1 MERSAKM
8 VLALILILILT
19 AVIAYAVLPF
29 KNYFFS
35 AFILFVIFRP
45 LYHFLRKRARIG
57 RSLASIFVIVISIF
71 VVLIPLYFLLSVI
84 VSETQQLLTDQ
95 ESIIASIKTGG
106 QLLTSFLSHLN
117 IPQES
122 LQTKIE
128 EKVMGFV
135 SDTVSFTS
143 RFILG
148 SIQSLSQQFVGLTIM
163 YFLLYYLFTGENSS
177 FMQKIS
183 VAIPF
188 NEENTARLLQ
198 EFKTIVR
205 TTLIA
210 TGAIA
215 LVQGGILTI
224 VFLFFGIQGA
234 FLWGS
239 IAAILSFLPV
249 VGAPFVW
256 VPAFI
261 IQLLQQD
268 YTAGIGIFIAGL
280 VISTVDNFLRPAI
293 QNKVGAIHPFQSLLG
308 IIIGISLFGLIGI
321 VIGPLLLSYFILT
334 VEMFS
339 EEYLSDRA

>member
-1 MERSAKM
+1 MERSVKM
-8 VLALILILILT
+8 VLALILIIILT
-19 AVIAYAVLPF
+19 AVIAYAVLPY

-35 AFILFVIFRP
+35 AFVLFVIFRP
-45 LYHFLRKRARIG
+45 LYHLLRKRARLG

-71 VVLIPLYFLLSVI
+71 VVLIPLYFLLSII

-95 ESIIASIKTGG
+95 ESITASIKAGN
-106 QLLTSFLSHLN
+106 QLFTSFLSHLK

-128 EKVMGFV
+128 DRVMGFV
-135 SDTVSFTS
+135 SDVVSFTS

-148 SIQSLSQQFVGLTIM
+148 SIQGLSQQFVGLTIM
-163 YFLLYYLFTGENSS
+163 YFLLYYLFTGEDSS

-183 VAIPF
+183 TAIPF
-188 NEENTARLLQ
+188 NEENTSRLLQ
-198 EFKTIVR
+198 EFKAIVR

-210 TGAIA
+210 SGAIA
-215 LVQGGILTI
+215 LIQGGILTV

-256 VPAFI
+256 VPAII

-268 YTAGIGIFIAGL
+268 YVAGVGIFIAGL
-280 VISTVDNFLRPAI
+280 FISTVDNFLRPVI
-293 QNKVGAIHPFQSLLG
+293 QNKVGAIHPFESLLG